1 METFRDMIIQYKDV
15 QNVLIFLAA
24 VGALA
29 ILFIIIKIIW
39 MICSGSLKLE
49 ATLTDKRQDKKIKEQ
64 EKEIERLTS
73 EIEHLQG
80 FAKEVDEIKE
90 QMGR

>member
-1 METFRDMIIQYKDV
+1 METFRDMIMQYRDV

-29 ILFIIIKIIW
+29 ILFLIVKIIW

-64 EKEIERLTS
+64 EREIERLTT
-73 EIEHLQG
+73 EIEKMQG
-80 FAKEVDEIKE
+80 FAKEMDEIKE
-90 QMGR
+90 KIGR

>member
-1 METFRDMIIQYKDV
+1 METFRDMIIQYRDV

-29 ILFIIIKIIW
+29 ILFIIVKIIW

-64 EKEIERLTS
+64 EREIERLTT
-73 EIEHLQG
+73 EIEKMQG
-80 FAKEVDEIKE
+80 FAKEMDEIREKIK
-90 QMGR
+90 R